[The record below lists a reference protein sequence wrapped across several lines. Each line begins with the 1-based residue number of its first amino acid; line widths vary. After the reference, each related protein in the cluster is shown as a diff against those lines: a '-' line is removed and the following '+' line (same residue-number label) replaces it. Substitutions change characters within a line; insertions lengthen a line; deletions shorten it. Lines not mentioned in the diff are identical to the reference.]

1 MTLSCADLREELSY
15 IIKKLNNLGL
25 RDEELKKL
33 SYQERCNLSNNDQV
47 LVATHFSYKVKVVF
61 KETVLD
67 VSLGKTKYFAIHIEF
82 QERGIP
88 NVHSFIW
95 IFIALLPTL
104 SLMKNR

>member
-1 MTLSCADLREELSY
+1 MPLSCADLREELSY

-25 RDEELKKL
+25 RDDELKKL
-33 SYQERCNLSNNDQV
+33 SCNLSNNDQV